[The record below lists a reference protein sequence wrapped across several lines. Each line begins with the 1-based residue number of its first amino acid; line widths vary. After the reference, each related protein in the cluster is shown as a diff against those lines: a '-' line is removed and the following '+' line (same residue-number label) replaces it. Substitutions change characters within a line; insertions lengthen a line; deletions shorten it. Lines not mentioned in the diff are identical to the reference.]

1 MNQTYNAEALR
12 FVRCAR
18 RVNYFQRTR
27 ALVCDD
33 YWQFV
38 IVYKRITGEYPAMYV
53 NEKPDRCDEVDRLGV
68 TTCEDQLTNAVSDA
82 SGVVVERPFDF
93 IWLNYAELADVKL
106 TLKQIKKYYMM
117 DRVLVC
123 VTVKLKNQQQTIP
136 ALLEVK
142 RALGREFRLRVEQ
155 YEARGSL
162 YLYLECSR

>member
-53 NEKPDRCDEVDRLGV
+53 NEKPDQIVRLDRHRFGGRGV
-68 TTCEDQLTNAVSDA
+68 RQGSKE
-82 SGVVVERPFDF
+82 
-93 IWLNYAELADVKL
+93 
-106 TLKQIKKYYMM
+106 
-117 DRVLVC
+117 
-123 VTVKLKNQQQTIP
+123 
-136 ALLEVK
+136 
-142 RALGREFRLRVEQ
+142 LGR
-155 YEARGSL
+155 
-162 YLYLECSR
+162 